1 MKITVIIAL
10 GVAGIAAAAAGCS
23 TGAKEETP
31 PASSK
36 PASSKPAVV
45 SPTEKGVFSTP
56 PRAFNQGMNAA
67 DGKSALESEG
77 YNVQITWGLGRQ
89 DQPLSTCT
97 ISSVDGLRGNN
108 PPDNTTVYL
117 TVNCP

>member
-23 TGAKEETP
+23 TGAKEEAP

-36 PASSKPAVV
+36 PASSKP
-45 SPTEKGVFSTP
+45 
-56 PRAFNQGMNAA
+56 GMNAA

-89 DQPLSTCT
+89 DQPLSSCT